1 MLLTMNKWIRNAVIV
16 PCCLMVMTAMAQGV
30 VDTRP
35 HVFDNNVRSLKVSL
49 ENNMYIP
56 PVIMLDGEDRLI
68 VNFDY
73 LGYDVHYLR
82 YSVTHCNADWQPS
95 QLVESEY
102 VSGFNYAD
110 IDDYEQSEA
119 TYVHYYNYQFVLPNQ
134 DMELLVSGN
143 YLLSVYEQDD
153 PDKILFQTRFSV
165 CEGKVNVFPR
175 VTSRTDVEYNNRFQ
189 QVSFDVRYK
198 PNQIK
203 DPYSEF
209 TCIVYQNSRLDN
221 AVVVK
226 RPMMVGVD
234 YVTYDHNRDLIFP
247 AGNEFRR
254 FETVNAHN
262 INMGVKAIRYYE
274 PMYHAMLM
282 IDEPRNETQYLY
294 DKTQFGRFTIRN
306 AEAYGENFLEAD
318 YMITHFTLDTGG
330 KLNGG
335 NVWLYGEFLNGYP
348 ASQAM
353 MKYDASSGLYTTE
366 LLLKQ
371 GAYNYLYLW
380 VPDGTSVGQ
389 TGRIEGDH
397 YETVN
402 EYLVMVYDRPMGE
415 RYDRLVGYGTVYSG
429 K

>member
-1 MLLTMNKWIRNAVIV
+1 MKHRLIISLCCCLLTVAAAV
-16 PCCLMVMTAMAQGV
+16 AQGR

-35 HVFDNNVRSLKVSL
+35 HIFDSNVRSLKLSL
-49 ENNMYIP
+49 ASNMYIP
-56 PVIMLDGEDRLI
+56 PIFMMGGDDRII

-73 LGYDVHYLR
+73 LDYDVHYLR

-110 IDDYEQSEA
+110 IDDYEPSEA
-119 TYVHYYNYQFVLPNQ
+119 TYVHYYNYQFALPND

-153 PDKILFQTRFSV
+153 PEHILFQTRFSV
-165 CEGKVNVFPR
+165 CEGTVGVYPQ

-198 PNQIK
+198 PNQIR

-209 TCIVYQNSRLDN
+209 KCVVKQNSRDDN
-221 AVVVK
+221 AVMVT
-226 RPMMVGVD
+226 RPMMVAVD
-234 YVTYDHNRDLIFP
+234 HVTYEHNRDLIFP

-254 FETVNAHN
+254 FETVSAHSL
-262 INMGVKAIRYYE
+262 NMGVQSIRYFD
-274 PMYHAMLM
+274 PMYHAVLT
-282 IDEPRNETQYLY
+282 IDEPRNEMQYLY

-306 AEAYGENFLEAD
+306 AEAYGENALQAD
-318 YMITHFTLDTGG
+318 YMITHFALDAGG
-330 KLNGG
+330 KLDGG
-335 NVWLYGEFLNGYP
+335 NIWLAGEFLTG
-348 ASQAM
+348 SQAM
-353 MKYDASSGLYTTE
+353 MNYDASTGLYTAE
-366 LLLKQ
+366 VLLKQ
-371 GAYNYLYLW
+371 GAYNYMYLW
-380 VPDGTSVGQ
+380 VPDGTTVGQ

-415 RYDRLVGYGTVYSG
+415 RYDRLVGYGVVYSG

>member
-1 MLLTMNKWIRNAVIV
+1 MNITKRFSALTCACVMVI
-16 PCCLMVMTAMAQGV
+16 TAMAQGK
-30 VDTRP
+30 VDTRV
-35 HVFDNNVRSLKVSL
+35 HIFDNNVRSLKVCLAS
-49 ENNMYIP
+49 NMYIP
-56 PVIMLDGEDRLI
+56 PVLMMNSDDCLV

-73 LGYDVHYLR
+73 IDYDVHYLR

-110 IDDYEQSEA
+110 IDDYAPSEA
-119 TYVHYYNYQFVLPNQ
+119 TYVHYYNYQFMLPNA
-134 DMELLVSGN
+134 DMEFLVSGN

-153 PDKILFQTRFSV
+153 PNTILFQTRFSV
-165 CEGKVNVFPR
+165 CEGTVGVYPQ
-175 VTSRTDVEYNNRFQ
+175 VTSRTDIEYNNRFQ
-189 QVSFDVRYK
+189 QVSFDIRYK

-209 TCIVYQNSRLDN
+209 TCIVSQNSREDN
-221 AVVVK
+221 AVTVN
-226 RPMMVGVD
+226 RPTMVGVD
-234 YVTYDHNRDLIFP
+234 HVTYEHNRDLIFA

-262 INMGVKAIRYYE
+262 INMGVQSIRYYE
-274 PMYHAMLM
+274 PMYNAILM

-306 AEAYGENFLEAD
+306 AEAFGENALQAD
-318 YMITHFTLDTGG
+318 YMITHFTLDTYG

-335 NVWLYGEFLNGYP
+335 NVWLYGEFLDGYP

-353 MKYDASSGLYTTE
+353 MKYDASSGCYTAD

-371 GAYNYLYLW
+371 GAYNYMYLW

-389 TGRIEGDH
+389 TSRIEGDH

-402 EYLVMVYDRPMGE
+402 EYLVKVYDRPMGE
-415 RYDRLVGYGTVYSG
+415 RYDHLIGYGVAYSG
-429 K
+429 I

>member
-1 MLLTMNKWIRNAVIV
+1 MNITKRFSALTCACVMVIA
-16 PCCLMVMTAMAQGV
+16 AMAQGR
-30 VDTRP
+30 VDTRV
-35 HVFDNNVRSLKVSL
+35 HIFDNNVRSLKVCLAS
-49 ENNMYIP
+49 NMYIP
-56 PVIMLDGEDRLI
+56 PVLMMNSDDCLV

-73 LGYDVHYLR
+73 IDYDVHYLR

-110 IDDYEQSEA
+110 IDDYAPSEA
-119 TYVHYYNYQFVLPNQ
+119 TYVHYYNYQFMLPNA
-134 DMELLVSGN
+134 DMEFLVSGN

-153 PDKILFQTRFSV
+153 PNTILFQTRFSV
-165 CEGKVNVFPR
+165 CEGTVGVYPQ
-175 VTSRTDVEYNNRFQ
+175 VTSRTDIEYNNRFQ
-189 QVSFDVRYK
+189 QVSFDIRYK

-209 TCIVYQNSRLDN
+209 TCIVSQNSREDN
-221 AVVVK
+221 AVTVN
-226 RPMMVGVD
+226 RPTMVGVD
-234 YVTYDHNRDLIFP
+234 HVTYEHNRDLIFA

-262 INMGVKAIRYYE
+262 INMGVQSIRYYE
-274 PMYHAMLM
+274 PMYNAILM

-306 AEAYGENFLEAD
+306 AEAFGENALQAD
-318 YMITHFTLDTGG
+318 YMITHFTLDTYG

-335 NVWLYGEFLNGYP
+335 NVWLYGEFLDGYP

-353 MKYDASSGLYTTE
+353 IKYDASSGCYTAD

-371 GAYNYLYLW
+371 GAYNYMYLW

-389 TGRIEGDH
+389 TSRIEGDH

-402 EYLVMVYDRPMGE
+402 EYLVKVYDRPMGE
-415 RYDRLVGYGTVYSG
+415 RYDHLVGYGVAYSG
-429 K
+429 I

>member
-1 MLLTMNKWIRNAVIV
+1 
-16 PCCLMVMTAMAQGV
+16 MAQTG

-35 HVFDNNVRSLKVSL
+35 HIFDSNVRSVKVSL
-49 ENNMYIP
+49 ESNMYIP
-56 PVIMLDGEDRLI
+56 PVLMLGSDERLI

-73 LGYDVHYLR
+73 LDYDVHYLR

-110 IDDYEQSEA
+110 IDDYAPSEA
-119 TYVHYYNYQFVLPNQ
+119 TYVHYYNYQFSLPNP

-143 YLLSVYEQDD
+143 YLLTVYEQDD
-153 PDKILFQTRFSV
+153 ADNILFQTRFSV
-165 CEGKVNVFPR
+165 CEGRVGVYPQ
-175 VTSRTDVEYNNRFQ
+175 VTSRTDIEYNNRFQ
-189 QVSFDVRYK
+189 QVSFEVRYK
-198 PNQIK
+198 PNQIQ

-209 TCIVYQNSRLDN
+209 TCVVTQNSREDN
-221 AVVVK
+221 AVTVK
-226 RPMMVGVD
+226 RPMMVAAD
-234 YVTYDHNRDLIFP
+234 HVTYDHNRDLIFP

-254 FETVNAHN
+254 IETVNAHT
-262 INMGVKAIRYYE
+262 INMGVQAIRYYE
-274 PMYHAMLM
+274 PMYHAILM
-282 IDEPRNETQYLY
+282 VDEPRNETQYLY
-294 DKTQFGRFTIRN
+294 DKTQYGRFTIRN
-306 AEAYGENFLEAD
+306 AEAFGENALQAD
-318 YMITHFTLDTGG
+318 YMVTHFTLDTGG

-335 NVWLYGEFLNGYP
+335 NVWLYGEFLDGAP

-353 MKYDASSGLYTTE
+353 MKYDASNGCYTAD

-380 VPDGTSVGQ
+380 VPDGTTVGQ
-389 TGRIEGDH
+389 TSRIEGDH

-402 EYLVMVYDRPMGE
+402 EYLVKVYDRPIGE
-415 RYDRLVGYGTVYSG
+415 RYDHFIGYGVAYSG

>member
-1 MLLTMNKWIRNAVIV
+1 MMKWNRYLTFVG
-16 PCCLMVMTAMAQGV
+16 CCLATVVSLAQGR

-35 HVFDNNVRSLKVSL
+35 HIFDSNVRSLKVCL
-49 ENNMYIP
+49 MNNMYTP
-56 PVIMLDGEDRLI
+56 PIYMMGSDDLLL

-119 TYVHYYNYQFVLPNQ
+119 TYVHYYNYQFALPNA

-143 YLLSVYEQDD
+143 YLLTVYEQDD
-153 PDKILFQTRFSV
+153 PSKVLFQTRFSV
-165 CEGKVNVFPR
+165 CESKVGVYPQ
-175 VTSRTDVEYNNRFQ
+175 VTSRTDVEYNNRYQ

-203 DPYSEF
+203 DPYSELM
-209 TCIVYQNSRLDN
+209 CVVSQNSREDN
-221 AVVVK
+221 AVTVT
-226 RPMMVGVD
+226 RPMMVATD
-234 YVTYDHNRDLIFP
+234 HVTYDHNRDLIFP

-262 INMGVKAIRYYE
+262 LNMGVQAIRYYE
-274 PMYHAMLM
+274 PMYHATLM

-294 DKTQFGRFTIRN
+294 DRTQFGRFTIRN
-306 AEAYGENFLEAD
+306 AEAYNENSLEAD
-318 YMITHFTLDTGG
+318 YMITHFALDAGG

-335 NVWLYGEFLNGYP
+335 NVVLYGEFMQGCP
-348 ASQAM
+348 ASQVV
-353 MKYDASSGLYTTE
+353 MKYDPSSGYYTSDV
-366 LLLKQ
+366 LLKQ
-371 GAYNYLYLW
+371 GAYNYMYLW
-380 VPDGTSVGQ
+380 IPDGTTVGL
-389 TGRIEGDH
+389 TSKIEGDH

-402 EYLVMVYDRPMGE
+402 EYLVKVYDRPMGE
-415 RYDRLVGYGTVYSG
+415 RYDRLIGFGVAYSG

>member
-1 MLLTMNKWIRNAVIV
+1 MKHRLIISLCCLLTVAAAV
-16 PCCLMVMTAMAQGV
+16 AQGR

-35 HVFDNNVRSLKVSL
+35 HIFDSNVRSLKLSL
-49 ENNMYIP
+49 ESNMYIP
-56 PVIMLDGEDRLI
+56 PIFMMGSDDRII

-73 LGYDVHYLR
+73 LDYDVHYLR

-110 IDDYEQSEA
+110 IDDYEPSEA
-119 TYVHYYNYQFVLPNQ
+119 TYVHYYNYQFVLPND

-153 PDKILFQTRFSV
+153 PEHILFQTRFSV
-165 CEGKVNVFPR
+165 CEGTVDVYPQ

-198 PNQIK
+198 PNQIR

-209 TCIVYQNSRLDN
+209 KCVVKQNSRDDN
-221 AVVVK
+221 AVMVT
-226 RPMMVGVD
+226 RPMMVAVD
-234 YVTYDHNRDLIFP
+234 HVTYEHNRDLIFP

-254 FETVNAHN
+254 FETVSAHSL
-262 INMGVKAIRYYE
+262 NMGVQSIRYFD
-274 PMYHAMLM
+274 PMYHAILT
-282 IDEPRNETQYLY
+282 IDEPRNEVQYLY

-306 AEAYGENFLEAD
+306 AEAYGENALQAD
-318 YMITHFTLDTGG
+318 YMITHFALDAGG
-330 KLNGG
+330 KLDGG
-335 NVWLYGEFLNGYP
+335 NIWLAGEFLTG
-348 ASQAM
+348 SQVM
-353 MKYDASSGLYTTE
+353 MNYDASTGLYIAE
-366 LLLKQ
+366 VLLKQ
-371 GAYNYLYLW
+371 GAYNYMYLW
-380 VPDGTSVGQ
+380 VPDGTTVGQ

-415 RYDRLVGYGTVYSG
+415 RYDRLVGYGVVYSG

>member
-1 MLLTMNKWIRNAVIV
+1 MNITKRFSALTCACVMVIA
-16 PCCLMVMTAMAQGV
+16 AMAQGR
-30 VDTRP
+30 VDTRV
-35 HVFDNNVRSLKVSL
+35 HIFDNNVRSLKVCLAS
-49 ENNMYIP
+49 NMYIP
-56 PVIMLDGEDRLI
+56 PVLMMNSDDCLV

-73 LGYDVHYLR
+73 IDYDVHYLR

-110 IDDYEQSEA
+110 IDDYAPSEA
-119 TYVHYYNYQFVLPNQ
+119 TYVHYYNYQFMLPNA
-134 DMELLVSGN
+134 DMEFLVSGN

-153 PDKILFQTRFSV
+153 PNTILFQTRFSV
-165 CEGKVNVFPR
+165 CEGTVGVYPQ
-175 VTSRTDVEYNNRFQ
+175 VTSRTDIEYNNRFQ
-189 QVSFDVRYK
+189 QVSFDIRYK

-209 TCIVYQNSRLDN
+209 TCIVSQNSREDN
-221 AVVVK
+221 AVTVS
-226 RPMMVGVD
+226 RPTMVGVD
-234 YVTYDHNRDLIFP
+234 HVTYEHNRDLIFA

-262 INMGVKAIRYYE
+262 INMGVQSIRYYE
-274 PMYHAMLM
+274 PMYNAILM

-306 AEAYGENFLEAD
+306 AEAFGENALQAD
-318 YMITHFTLDTGG
+318 YMITHFTLDTYG

-335 NVWLYGEFLNGYP
+335 NVWLYGEFLDGYP

-353 MKYDASSGLYTTE
+353 MKYDASSGCYTAD

-371 GAYNYLYLW
+371 GAYNYMYLW

-389 TGRIEGDH
+389 TSRIEGDH

-402 EYLVMVYDRPMGE
+402 EYLVKVYDRPMGE
-415 RYDRLVGYGTVYSG
+415 RYDHLIGYGVAYSG
-429 K
+429 I

>member
-1 MLLTMNKWIRNAVIV
+1 MMNLRQSFLLL
-16 PCCLMVMTAMAQGV
+16 CCSLVAMIAMAQDR
-30 VDTRP
+30 VDTRV
-35 HVFDNNVRSLKVSL
+35 HIFDSNVRSLKVCL
-49 ENNMYIP
+49 ANNMYIP
-56 PVIMLDGEDRLI
+56 PIYMMGSDERLI

-73 LGYDVHYLR
+73 LDYDIHYLR

-110 IDDYEQSEA
+110 IDDYAPSEA
-119 TYVHYYNYQFVLPNQ
+119 TYVHYYNYQFMLPNA
-134 DMELLVSGN
+134 DMQFLVSGN
-143 YLLSVYEQDD
+143 YLLTVYEQDD
-153 PDKILFQTRFSV
+153 ADDILFQTRFSV
-165 CEGKVNVFPR
+165 CEGKVGVFPQ

-209 TCIVYQNSRLDN
+209 KCVVTQNSREDN
-221 AVVVK
+221 FVTVT

-234 YVTYDHNRDLIFP
+234 NVTYDHNRDLIFP

-262 INMGVKAIRYYE
+262 INMGVQSIRYYD
-274 PMYHAMLM
+274 PMYHANLM
-282 IDEPRNETQYLY
+282 IDEPRNELQYLY
-294 DKTQFGRFTIRN
+294 DKTQYGRFTIRN
-306 AEAYGENFLEAD
+306 GETRGESAVEAD
-318 YMITHFTLDTGG
+318 YMITHFALDAGG

-335 NVWLYGEFLNGYP
+335 NVWLCGEFIEGYP

-353 MKYDASSGLYTTE
+353 MRYDASSGYYTADI
-366 LLLKQ
+366 LLKQ
-371 GAYNYLYLW
+371 GAYNYMYLW
-380 VPDGTSVGQ
+380 VPDGTTVGQ
-389 TGRIEGDH
+389 TSRIEGDH

-402 EYLVMVYDRPMGE
+402 EYLVKVYDRPIGE
-415 RYDRLVGYGTVYSG
+415 RYDHFVGYGVTYSG

>member
-1 MLLTMNKWIRNAVIV
+1 MKYRHFISFI
-16 PCCLMVMTAMAQGV
+16 CLALISMATSAQGR
-30 VDTRP
+30 VDTRV
-35 HVFDNNVRSLKVSL
+35 HIFDSNVRSLKVCL
-49 ENNMYIP
+49 ANNMYVP
-56 PVIMLDGEDRLI
+56 PVLMMGGDDRLI

-73 LGYDVHYLR
+73 LDYDVHYLR

-119 TYVHYYNYQFVLPNQ
+119 TYVHYYNYQFMLPNA
-134 DMELLVSGN
+134 DMDFLVSGN
-143 YLLSVYEQDD
+143 YLLTVYEQDD

-165 CEGKVNVFPR
+165 CEGAVSVFPQ
-175 VTSRTDVEYNNRFQ
+175 VTSRTEVEYNNRFQ
-189 QVSFDVRYK
+189 QVSFEVRYK

-203 DPYSEF
+203 DPYSEL
-209 TCIVYQNSRLDN
+209 TCVVTQNSRQDN
-221 AVVVK
+221 EVIVK

-234 YVTYDHNRDLIFP
+234 HVTYDHNRDLIFP

-262 INMGVKAIRYYE
+262 INMGVQAIRYYD
-274 PMYHAMLM
+274 PMYHAILM
-282 IDEPRNETQYLY
+282 ADEPRAELQYLY
-294 DKTQFGRFTIRN
+294 DQTQFGRFTIRN
-306 AEAYGENFLEAD
+306 AEAYGENALEAD
-318 YMITHFTLDTGG
+318 YMITHFTLATNG

-335 NVWLYGEFLNGYP
+335 NVWLYGEFNEGYP

-353 MKYDASSGLYTTE
+353 MKYDAASGCYTAD

-389 TGRIEGDH
+389 TSRIEGDH

-402 EYLVMVYDRPMGE
+402 EYLVKVYDRPMGE
-415 RYDRLVGYGTVYSG
+415 RYDRLVGYGVAHSG

>member
-1 MLLTMNKWIRNAVIV
+1 MMNLRQSVILLCCGLVAV
-16 PCCLMVMTAMAQGV
+16 TAMAQDR
-30 VDTRP
+30 VDTRV
-35 HVFDNNVRSLKVSL
+35 HIFDSNVRSLKVCL
-49 ENNMYIP
+49 ANNMYIP
-56 PVIMLDGEDRLI
+56 PVYMMGSDDRLI

-73 LGYDVHYLR
+73 LDYDIHYLR

-110 IDDYEQSEA
+110 IDDYAPSEA
-119 TYVHYYNYQFVLPNQ
+119 TYVHYYNYQFLLPNA
-134 DMELLVSGN
+134 DMQFLVSGN
-143 YLLSVYEQDD
+143 YLLTVYEQDNSD
-153 PDKILFQTRFSV
+153 DVLFQTRFSV
-165 CEGKVNVFPR
+165 CEGKVGVYPQ
-175 VTSRTDVEYNNRFQ
+175 VTSRTDVDYNNRFQ
-189 QVSFDVRYK
+189 QLSFDVRYK
-198 PNQIK
+198 PNQIQ

-209 TCIVYQNSRLDN
+209 KCVVTQNSREDN
-221 AVVVK
+221 SVTVT

-234 YVTYDHNRDLIFP
+234 HVTYDHNRDLIFP

-262 INMGVKAIRYYE
+262 INMGVQSIRYYD
-274 PMYHAMLM
+274 PIYHATLM
-282 IDEPRNETQYLY
+282 IDEPRNEVQYLY

-306 AEAYGENFLEAD
+306 GETRGESAVEAD

-335 NVWLYGEFLNGYP
+335 NVWLYGEFNIGYP
-348 ASQAM
+348 ASQTI
-353 MKYDASSGLYTTE
+353 MKYDTSSGCYTAD

-371 GAYNYLYLW
+371 GAYNYMYLW
-380 VPDGTSVGQ
+380 VPDGTTVGQ
-389 TGRIEGDH
+389 TSRIEGDH

-402 EYLVMVYDRPMGE
+402 EYLVKVYDRPMGE
-415 RYDRLVGYGTVYSG
+415 RYDHFIGYGVAYSG

>member
-1 MLLTMNKWIRNAVIV
+1 MNKRTKSIILL
-16 PCCLMVMTAMAQGV
+16 CCSFIMLAATAQNR
-30 VDTRP
+30 VDTRV
-35 HVFDNNVRSLKVSL
+35 HIFDNDVKSLKVCLAS
-49 ENNMYIP
+49 NMYLP
-56 PVIMLDGEDRLI
+56 PVLMMNSNDRII

-73 LGYDVHYLR
+73 IDYDEHYLR

-95 QLVESEY
+95 RLVESEY
-102 VSGFNYAD
+102 VSGFNSVD
-110 IDDYEQSEA
+110 IEDYVQSEA
-119 TYVHYYNYQFVLPNQ
+119 TFVHYYNYQFELPNP

-143 YLLSVYEQDD
+143 YLLSVYERDD

-165 CEGKVNVFPR
+165 SEGKVSVFPK

-209 TCIVYQNSRLDN
+209 TCVVTQNSRQDN
-221 AVVVK
+221 AVTVK

-234 YVTYDHNRDLIFP
+234 YVTYDHNKDLIFP

-254 FETVNAHN
+254 FETVNAHS
-262 INMGVKAIRYYE
+262 INMGVQAIRYYE
-274 PMYHAMLM
+274 PMYHAILM
-282 IDEPRNETQYLY
+282 VDEPRSGLQYLY
-294 DKTQFGRFTIRN
+294 DQTQFGHFTIRN
-306 AEAYGENFLEAD
+306 AESYGESAVKAD
-318 YMITHFTLDTGG
+318 YMITHFTLDTSG

-335 NVWLYGEFLNGYP
+335 NVMLYGEFLEGCP
-348 ASQAM
+348 PSQKM
-353 MKYDASSGLYTTE
+353 MKYDASSGCYTAD

-371 GAYNYLYLW
+371 GAYNYMYLW
-380 VPDGTSVGQ
+380 IPDGTSVGQ
-389 TGRIEGDH
+389 TSRIEGDH

-402 EYLVMVYDRPMGE
+402 EYLVMVYDRPLGE
-415 RYDRLVGYGTVYSG
+415 YYDRLVGYGVVHSG

>member
-1 MLLTMNKWIRNAVIV
+1 MKRHLIISLLISLVAASAV
-16 PCCLMVMTAMAQGV
+16 AQN

-35 HVFDNNVRSLKVSL
+35 HVFDSNVRSLKVCLAS
-49 ENNMYIP
+49 NMYIP
-56 PVIMLDGEDRLI
+56 PVLMMNSDDRLL

-73 LGYDVHYLR
+73 LDYDPHYLR

-102 VSGFNYAD
+102 VNGFNYAD
-110 IDDYEQSEA
+110 IEDFEPSEA
-119 TYVHYYNYQFVLPNQ
+119 TYVHYYNYQFTLPNS
-134 DMELLVSGN
+134 DMQLLVSGN

-153 PDKILFQTRFSV
+153 PDEILFQTRFSV
-165 CEGKVNVFPR
+165 CEGGVGVFPQ
-175 VTSRTDVEYNNRFQ
+175 VTSRTDVEYNNRLQ

-209 TCIVYQNSRLDN
+209 ICEVSQTSRSDN
-221 AVVVK
+221 AVVVT
-226 RPMMVGVD
+226 RPTMVGVD
-234 YVTYDHNRDLIFP
+234 HVTYEHNRDLIFP

-254 FETVNAHN
+254 FETVAAHN
-262 INMGVKAIRYYE
+262 VNMGVQAIRYYE
-274 PMYHAMLM
+274 PMYHAILM
-282 IDEPRNETQYLY
+282 VDEPRAELQYLY
-294 DKTQFGRFTIRN
+294 DKTQYGRFTIRN
-306 AEAYGENFLEAD
+306 AEAYGENALQAD
-318 YMITHFTLDTGG
+318 YMITHFTLNTNG

-348 ASQAM
+348 GNQAM
-353 MKYDASSGLYTTE
+353 MSYDASSGCYTADIP
-366 LLLKQ
+366 LKQ
-371 GAYNYLYLW
+371 GAYNYMYLW

-389 TGRIEGDH
+389 TSRIEGDH

-402 EYLVMVYDRPMGE
+402 EYLVKVYDRPIGE
-415 RYDRLVGYGTVYSG
+415 RYDHLVGYGVAYSG

>member
-1 MLLTMNKWIRNAVIV
+1 MKYRHFISFI
-16 PCCLMVMTAMAQGV
+16 CLALISMATSAQGR
-30 VDTRP
+30 VDTRV
-35 HVFDNNVRSLKVSL
+35 HIFDSNVRSLKVCL
-49 ENNMYIP
+49 ANNMYVP
-56 PVIMLDGEDRLI
+56 PVLMMGGDDRLI

-73 LGYDVHYLR
+73 LDYDVHYLR

-119 TYVHYYNYQFVLPNQ
+119 TYVHYYNYQFMLPNA
-134 DMELLVSGN
+134 DMEFLVSGN
-143 YLLSVYEQDD
+143 YLLTVYEQDD

-165 CEGKVNVFPR
+165 CEGAVSVFPQ
-175 VTSRTDVEYNNRFQ
+175 VTSRTEVEYNNRFQ
-189 QVSFDVRYK
+189 QVSFEVRYK

-203 DPYSEF
+203 DPYSEL
-209 TCIVYQNSRLDN
+209 TCVITQNSRQDN
-221 AVVVK
+221 EVIVK

-234 YVTYDHNRDLIFP
+234 HVTYDHNRDLIFP

-262 INMGVKAIRYYE
+262 INMGVQAIRYYD
-274 PMYHAMLM
+274 PMYHAVLM
-282 IDEPRNETQYLY
+282 ADEPRAELQYLY
-294 DKTQFGRFTIRN
+294 DQTQFGRFTIRN
-306 AEAYGENFLEAD
+306 AEAYGENALEAD
-318 YMITHFTLDTGG
+318 YMITHFTLDTNG

-335 NVWLYGEFLNGYP
+335 NVWLYGEFNEGYP
-348 ASQAM
+348 ASQAI
-353 MKYDASSGLYTTE
+353 MKYDAASGCYTSDV
-366 LLLKQ
+366 LLKQ

-389 TGRIEGDH
+389 TSRIEGDH

-402 EYLVMVYDRPMGE
+402 EYLVKVYDRPMGE
-415 RYDRLVGYGTVYSG
+415 RYDRLVGYGVAHSG

>member
-1 MLLTMNKWIRNAVIV
+1 MNNRNRIVSLLCCAIV
-16 PCCLMVMTAMAQGV
+16 AMTALAQDR

-35 HVFDNNVRSLKVSL
+35 HVFDNNVRSLKLCLAS
-49 ENNMYIP
+49 NMYIP
-56 PVIMLDGEDRLI
+56 PVLMMGGTDHLI

-73 LGYDVHYLR
+73 LDYDVHYLR

-110 IDDYEQSEA
+110 IDDYAPSEA
-119 TYVHYYNYQFVLPNQ
+119 TYVHYYNYQFTLPNA
-134 DMELLVSGN
+134 DMDFLVSGN
-143 YLLSVYEQDD
+143 YMLTVYEQDD
-153 PDKILFQTRFSV
+153 PSDILFQTRFSL
-165 CEGKVNVFPR
+165 CEGKVGVYPQ

-209 TCIVYQNSRLDN
+209 TCVVSQNSREDN
-221 AVVVK
+221 AVMVTRPSMVV
-226 RPMMVGVD
+226 VD
-234 YVTYDHNRDLIFP
+234 HVTYEHNRALIFA

-262 INMGVKAIRYYE
+262 INMGVQSIRYYD
-274 PMYHAMLM
+274 PYYHATLM
-282 IDEPRNETQYLY
+282 VDEPRNEIQYLY

-306 AEAYGENFLEAD
+306 AESYGESALQAD
-318 YMITHFTLDTGG
+318 YMVTHFTLDTGG
-330 KLNGG
+330 KLSGG
-335 NVWLYGEFLNGYP
+335 NVWLYGEFLQGYP

-353 MKYDASSGLYTTE
+353 MKYDASSGCYTAD

-389 TGRIEGDH
+389 TSRIEGDH

-415 RYDRLVGYGTVYSG
+415 RYDRLVGYGVTYSG

>member
-1 MLLTMNKWIRNAVIV
+1 MKYRQFISFVCLALLTMA
-16 PCCLMVMTAMAQGV
+16 ASAQSR

-35 HVFDNNVRSLKVSL
+35 RIFDSNVRSVKVCLAS
-49 ENNMYIP
+49 NMYLP
-56 PVIMLDGEDRLI
+56 PVLMMGGNDRLI

-73 LGYDVHYLR
+73 LDYDVHYLR

-119 TYVHYYNYQFVLPNQ
+119 TYVHYFNYQFMLPND
-134 DMELLVSGN
+134 DMEFLVSGN
-143 YLLSVYEQDD
+143 YLLTVYEQDD
-153 PDKILFQTRFSV
+153 PSNILFQTRFSL
-165 CEGKVNVFPR
+165 CEGKVGVYPQ

-189 QVSFDVRYK
+189 QVSFEVRYK

-209 TCIVYQNSRLDN
+209 TCVVTQNSRQDN
-221 AVVVK
+221 EVVVK

-234 YVTYDHNRDLIFP
+234 HVNYDHNRDLIFP

-254 FETVNAHN
+254 FETVSAHS
-262 INMGVKAIRYYE
+262 INMGVQSIRYYE
-274 PMYHAMLM
+274 PMYHAILM
-282 IDEPRNETQYLY
+282 VDEPRANMQYLY
-294 DKTQFGRFTIRN
+294 DQTQFGRFTIRN
-306 AEAYGENFLEAD
+306 AEAYGENLLEAD
-318 YMITHFTLDTGG
+318 YMITHFTLNTNG

-335 NVWLYGEFLNGYP
+335 NVWLYGEFTDAYP
-348 ASQAM
+348 SSQSL
-353 MKYDASSGLYTTE
+353 MKYDAASGCYTAD

-371 GAYNYLYLW
+371 GAYNYMYLW
-380 VPDGTSVGQ
+380 VPDGTSMGQ
-389 TGRIEGDH
+389 TFRLEGDH

-402 EYLVMVYDRPMGE
+402 EYLVKVYDRPIGE
-415 RYDRLVGYGTVYSG
+415 RFDRLLGYGIAYSG

>member
-1 MLLTMNKWIRNAVIV
+1 MMNLRQSFLLL
-16 PCCLMVMTAMAQGV
+16 CCSLVAMISMAQDR
-30 VDTRP
+30 VDTRV
-35 HVFDNNVRSLKVSL
+35 HIFDSNVRSLKVCL
-49 ENNMYIP
+49 ANNMYIP
-56 PVIMLDGEDRLI
+56 PIYMMGSDERLI

-73 LGYDVHYLR
+73 LDYDIHYLR

-110 IDDYEQSEA
+110 IDDYAPSEA
-119 TYVHYYNYQFVLPNQ
+119 TYVHYYNYQFMLPNA
-134 DMELLVSGN
+134 DMQFLVSGN
-143 YLLSVYEQDD
+143 YLLTVYEQDD
-153 PDKILFQTRFSV
+153 ADDILFQTRFSV
-165 CEGKVNVFPR
+165 CEGKVGVFPQ

-209 TCIVYQNSRLDN
+209 KCVVTQNSREDN
-221 AVVVK
+221 SVTVT

-234 YVTYDHNRDLIFP
+234 NVTYDHNRDLIFP

-262 INMGVKAIRYYE
+262 INMGVQSIRYYD
-274 PMYHAMLM
+274 PMYHANLM
-282 IDEPRNETQYLY
+282 IDEPRNELQYLY
-294 DKTQFGRFTIRN
+294 DKTQYGRFTIRN
-306 AEAYGENFLEAD
+306 GETRGESAVEAD
-318 YMITHFTLDTGG
+318 YMITHFALDAGG

-335 NVWLYGEFLNGYP
+335 NVWLCGEFIEGYP

-353 MKYDASSGLYTTE
+353 MRYDASSGYYTADI
-366 LLLKQ
+366 LLKQ
-371 GAYNYLYLW
+371 GAYNYMYLW

-389 TGRIEGDH
+389 TSRIEGDH

-402 EYLVMVYDRPMGE
+402 EYLVKVYDRPIGE
-415 RYDRLVGYGTVYSG
+415 RYDHFVGYGVTYSG

>member
-1 MLLTMNKWIRNAVIV
+1 MMKLRRLISLFC
-16 PCCLMVMTAMAQGV
+16 CCLMAMAAVAQGR
-30 VDTRP
+30 VDTQVRIY
-35 HVFDNNVRSLKVSL
+35 DNNVRSLKLFL
-49 ENNMYIP
+49 ESNMYIP
-56 PVIMLDGEDRLI
+56 PILMMDGDDRII

-110 IDDYEQSEA
+110 IDDYEPSEA
-119 TYVHYYNYQFVLPNQ
+119 TYVHYYNYQFALPNE
-134 DMELLVSGN
+134 DMQFLVSGN
-143 YLLSVYEQDD
+143 YMLSVYEQDN

-165 CEGKVNVFPR
+165 CEGKVSVFPE

-198 PNQIK
+198 PNQIR

-209 TCIVYQNSRLDN
+209 KCVVSQNSRDDN
-221 AVVVK
+221 AVIVT
-226 RPMMVGVD
+226 RPMMVAVD
-234 YVTYDHNRDLIFP
+234 HVTYDHNRDLIFP

-254 FETVNAHN
+254 FETVNAHT
-262 INMGVKAIRYYE
+262 INMGVQSIKYYE
-274 PMYHAMLM
+274 PMYHAILRT
-282 IDEPRNETQYLY
+282 DEPRNELQYLY
-294 DKTQFGRFTIRN
+294 DQTQFGRFTIRN
-306 AEAYGENFLEAD
+306 AEAFGENALQAD

-335 NVWLYGEFLNGYP
+335 NVWLCGEFLNGYP

-353 MKYDASSGLYTTE
+353 MTYDTSIGCYTADI
-366 LLLKQ
+366 LLKQ
-371 GAYNYLYLW
+371 GAYNYMYLW

-389 TGRIEGDH
+389 TSKIEGDK
-397 YETVN
+397 YETIN
-402 EYLVMVYDRPMGE
+402 EYLVKVYDRPMGE
-415 RYDRLVGYGTVYSG
+415 RYDRLVGYGVAYSG

>member
-1 MLLTMNKWIRNAVIV
+1 MNNWNRTLSLLCT
-16 PCCLMVMTAMAQGV
+16 CLMTVAVVAQNKM
-30 VDTRP
+30 DTRTII
-35 HVFDNNVRSLKVSL
+35 FDNNVRSLKVCLAS
-49 ENNMYIP
+49 NMYIP
-56 PVIMLDGEDRLI
+56 PILMMNSDDRLLI
-68 VNFDY
+68 NFDY
-73 LGYDVHYLR
+73 LDYDVHYLR

-110 IDDYEQSEA
+110 IDDYAQSEA
-119 TYVHYYNYQFVLPNQ
+119 TYVHYYNYQFVLPNP

-143 YLLSVYEQDD
+143 YLLTVYEQDNN
-153 PDKILFQTRFSV
+153 DKILFQTRFSV
-165 CEGKVNVFPR
+165 CEGKVGVYPQ
-175 VTSRTDVEYNNRFQ
+175 VTSRTDIEYNNRFQ
-189 QVSFDVRYK
+189 QVTFDVRYK
-198 PNQIK
+198 PNQIR

-209 TCIVYQNSRLDN
+209 TCIVSQNSRDDN
-221 AVVVK
+221 AVTVS

-234 YVTYDHNRDLIFP
+234 HVTYEHNRDLIFP

-254 FETVNAHN
+254 FETVNAHT
-262 INMGVKAIRYYE
+262 INMGVQSIRYYE
-274 PMYHAMLM
+274 PMYHAILM
-282 IDEPRNETQYLY
+282 VDEPRNEVQYLY
-294 DKTQFGRFTIRN
+294 DQTQFGRFTVRN
-306 AEAYGENFLEAD
+306 AEAYGENALQAD
-318 YMITHFTLDTGG
+318 YMITHFTLETGG

-353 MKYDASSGLYTTE
+353 MKYDASSGCYTAD

-371 GAYNYLYLW
+371 GAYNYMYLW
-380 VPDGTSVGQ
+380 VPDGTTIGQ

-402 EYLVMVYDRPMGE
+402 EYLVKVYDRPMGE
-415 RYDRLVGYGTVYSG
+415 RYDHLVGYGVAYSG

>member
-1 MLLTMNKWIRNAVIV
+1 MKHRLAISSI
-16 PCCLMVMTAMAQGV
+16 CCVLMTAVAVAQGR

-35 HVFDNNVRSLKVSL
+35 LIFDNNVHSLKVCL
-49 ENNMYIP
+49 ANNMYIP
-56 PVIMLDGEDRLI
+56 PVLMMNSDDCLL

-73 LGYDVHYLR
+73 IDYDVHYLR

-110 IDDYEQSEA
+110 IDDYAQSEA
-119 TYVHYYNYQFVLPNQ
+119 TYVHYYNYQFTLPNP

-143 YLLSVYEQDD
+143 YLLTVYEQDD
-153 PDKILFQTRFSV
+153 PSDILFQTRFSV
-165 CEGKVNVFPR
+165 SEGKVGVYPQ

-198 PNQIK
+198 PNQIR

-209 TCIVYQNSRLDN
+209 KCVVSQNSRTDN
-221 AVVVK
+221 AVMVT
-226 RPMMVGVD
+226 RPSMVGVD
-234 YVTYDHNRDLIFP
+234 HVTYEHNRDLIFP

-262 INMGVKAIRYYE
+262 LNMGVQSIRYYN
-274 PMYHAMLM
+274 PMYHATLM
-282 IDEPRNETQYLY
+282 IDEPRNEVQYLY

-306 AEAYGENFLEAD
+306 AETRGESAVEAD
-318 YMITHFTLDTGG
+318 YMITHFALDAGG

-335 NVWLYGEFLNGYP
+335 NVYLYGEFTEGYP
-348 ASQAM
+348 ASQNV
-353 MKYDASSGLYTTE
+353 MKYDASTGFYIAD

-389 TGRIEGDH
+389 TSRIEGDH

-402 EYLVMVYDRPMGE
+402 EYLVKVYDRPMGE
-415 RYDRLVGYGTVYSG
+415 RYDHLVGYGVAYSG